1 MQKFPFVVLL
11 TSRRKA
17 ETAPDEIVSF
27 LRTLKRSM
35 DIIRTDKERVVSAI
49 VKKGSFGDPRVIRKV
64 VDHFSEFYSIAITK
78 EDIEELAAVSKVE
91 PEMRKLGG
99 AEKIFL
105 GPLVAKAL
113 AQTR

>member
-1 MQKFPFVVLL
+1 M
-11 TSRRKA
+11 
-17 ETAPDEIVSF
+17 
-27 LRTLKRSM
+27 
-35 DIIRTDKERVVSAI
+35 
-49 VKKGSFGDPRVIRKV
+49 KKGTFGDPRVVRKV

-78 EDIEELAAVSKVE
+78 EDIEALAAVGNVE
-91 PEMRKLGG
+91 TEVKKLGG